1 MNTHKGEETM
11 GFWSM
16 HRNIKIRIITSF
28 LTRTVSTMIFPF
40 MAIYFSVKLGS
51 VLAGVLLLINVMAA
65 LIIGLYGGYIGDR
78 LGRKK
83 VMIIGQVI
91 QVVSIA
97 CMGIANS
104 DYVDSPWLTFVFMLT
119 NSLGS
124 GLMNPATEA
133 MLIDVSTPEN
143 RKVMYSINYWAINL
157 SIAIGAIFGGLLFEH
172 YHLQLFILL
181 TAVALLTLY
190 LISVYME
197 EVYVTQKTIK
207 KKHVLKEM
215 VESYKVVM
223 TDRAFL
229 IFCLASICTLSL
241 EFQLNNYLGVRL
253 QEEFE
258 TIQFAFGNDIRF
270 DLTGIRMLS
279 WISAENTILI
289 VLFSALVIKMMKRF
303 NDLKILYVGLFIYT
317 IGFTIIGSSNSLW
330 ILLIAGL
337 FQTIGEMM
345 YVPVRQSIMADMVPD
360 DARSSYMAINGMVF
374 QVAKM
379 NGALGIMLGS
389 FIASWGMSIVYFL
402 VGISS
407 ILLFMKAINRT
418 KYSEEN
424 IHHIG

>member
-1 MNTHKGEETM
+1 M

-40 MAIYFSVKLGS
+40 MAIYFSIKLGS
-51 VLAGVLLLINVMAA
+51 ALAGALLLINVLAS
-65 LIIGLYGGYIGDR
+65 LIIGLYGGYVGDR

-83 VMIIGQVI
+83 VMIIGQSI
-91 QVVSIA
+91 QVISIA

-104 DYVDSPWLTFVFMLT
+104 DYVDSPWLTFLFMLV

-157 SIAIGAIFGGLLFEH
+157 SIAIGAIFGGLLFEN
-172 YHLQLFILL
+172 YRLQLFIVL
-181 TAVALLTLY
+181 TAVAIITLY
-190 LISVYME
+190 VMAVYME
-197 EVYVTQKTIK
+197 EVYVARKTVEK
-207 KKHVLKEM
+207 KNVLKDM
-215 VESYKVVM
+215 ADSYKVVM
-223 TDRAFL
+223 KDRAFL

-241 EFQLNNYLGVRL
+241 EFQINNYLGIRL
-253 QEEFE
+253 QKEFE
-258 TIQFAFGNDIRF
+258 TVHFFFGNDFTF

-279 WISAENTILI
+279 WISAENTILV
-289 VLFSALVIKMMKRF
+289 VLCSAILIKMLNSF

-317 IGFTIIGSSNSLW
+317 IGFTILGVSNSLW

-337 FQTIGEMM
+337 FQTVGEIM

-360 DARSSYMAINGMVF
+360 EARGSYMAINGMVF
-374 QVAKM
+374 QFAKM
-379 NGALGIMLGS
+379 NGALGVMLGS
-389 FIASWGMSIVYFL
+389 FITSWGMSALYFIV
-402 VGISS
+402 GMSS
-407 ILLFMKAINRT
+407 ILLFMKAIGKE
-418 KYSEEN
+418 KYQDEGKVSQ
-424 IHHIG
+424 IG

>member
-1 MNTHKGEETM
+1 M

-40 MAIYFSVKLGS
+40 MAIYFSIKLGS
-51 VLAGVLLLINVMAA
+51 AIAGALLLINVLAS
-65 LIIGLYGGYIGDR
+65 LIIGLYGGYVGDR

-83 VMIIGQVI
+83 VMIIGQSI

-104 DYVDSPWLTFVFMLT
+104 DYVDSPWLTFVFMLV

-157 SIAIGAIFGGLLFEH
+157 SIAIGAIFGGLLFEN
-172 YHLQLFILL
+172 YRLQLFI
-181 TAVALLTLY
+181 VLTLVAVITLY
-190 LISVYME
+190 VMAVYME
-197 EVYVTQKTIK
+197 EVYVARKTVEK
-207 KKHVLKEM
+207 KNVLKDM
-215 VESYKVVM
+215 ADSYKVVM
-223 TDRAFL
+223 KDRAFL
-229 IFCLASICTLSL
+229 IFCAASICTLSL
-241 EFQLNNYLGVRL
+241 EFQINNYLGVRL
-253 QEEFE
+253 QKEFE
-258 TIQFAFGNDIRF
+258 TVHFLFGNGFTF

-279 WISAENTILI
+279 WISAENTILV
-289 VLFSALVIKMMKRF
+289 VLCSALLIKMLKSF

-317 IGFTIIGSSNSLW
+317 IGFTILGTSNSLW

-337 FQTIGEMM
+337 FQTVGEMM
-345 YVPVRQSIMADMVPD
+345 YVPVRQSIMADMVPNE
-360 DARSSYMAINGMVF
+360 ARGSYMAINGMVF

-379 NGALGIMLGS
+379 NGAFGVMLGS
-389 FIASWGMSIVYFL
+389 FIASWGMSVLYFIV
-402 VGISS
+402 GMSS
-407 ILLFMKAINRT
+407 ILLFMKAIG
-418 KYSEEN
+418 KEQYEGEKEVSQ
-424 IHHIG
+424 IG

>member
-1 MNTHKGEETM
+1 M

-40 MAIYFSVKLGS
+40 MVIYFSIKLGS
-51 VLAGVLLLINVMAA
+51 AIAGALLLINVLAS
-65 LIIGLYGGYIGDR
+65 LIIGLYGGYVGDR

-83 VMIIGQVI
+83 VMIIGQSI

-104 DYVDSPWLTFVFMLT
+104 DYVDSPWLTFVFMLV

-157 SIAIGAIFGGLLFEH
+157 SIAIGAIFGGLLFEN
-172 YHLQLFILL
+172 YRLQLFI
-181 TAVALLTLY
+181 VLTLVAVITLY
-190 LISVYME
+190 VMAVYME
-197 EVYVTQKTIK
+197 EVYVARKTVEK
-207 KKHVLKEM
+207 KNVLKDM
-215 VESYKVVM
+215 ADSYKVVM
-223 TDRAFL
+223 KDRAFL
-229 IFCLASICTLSL
+229 IFCAASICTLSL
-241 EFQLNNYLGVRL
+241 EFQINNYLGVRL
-253 QEEFE
+253 QKEFE
-258 TIQFAFGNDIRF
+258 TVHFLFGNGFTF

-279 WISAENTILI
+279 WISAENTILV
-289 VLFSALVIKMMKRF
+289 VLCSALLIKMLKSF

-317 IGFTIIGSSNSLW
+317 IGFTILGTSNSLW

-337 FQTIGEMM
+337 FQTVGEMM
-345 YVPVRQSIMADMVPD
+345 YVPVRQSIMADMVPNE
-360 DARSSYMAINGMVF
+360 ARGSYMAINGMVF

-379 NGALGIMLGS
+379 NGALGVMLGS
-389 FIASWGMSIVYFL
+389 FIASWGMSVLYFIV
-402 VGISS
+402 GMSS
-407 ILLFMKAINRT
+407 ILLFMKAIG
-418 KYSEEN
+418 KEQYEGEKEVSQ
-424 IHHIG
+424 IG